1 MLKCDS
7 QTYKDLELGKL
18 QEILKEYCIGP
29 SALKIVERLTPVK
42 NSEELIKFLNQTNQ
56 LVEIRREGESFPR
69 LDFEELQ
76 GEIRMLPVQNASL
89 PQESFAR
96 KIGRASCRE
105 RV

>member
-29 SALKIVERLTPVK
+29 SALKIVERLKPVK
-42 NSEELIKFLNQTNQ
+42 NSEELIKFFNKTNQ

-69 LDFEELQ
+69 LDFEKLQ
-76 GEIRMLPVQNASL
+76 VEFRILPVQNASWL
-89 PQESFAR
+89 QESFAV
-96 KIGRASCRE
+96 IVMLSSML
-105 RV
+105 